1 MKTKKGL
8 WRRIWQLLVVCMLLA
23 AALFCVLEGIVI
35 AGSGSSK
42 NQDADVVVVLGAMVY
57 QRGPSPV
64 LVQRMDTALSYLE
77 THPDTVVVASGG
89 QGEDERES
97 EARAIAGYLTEKGV
111 AQDRI
116 LLEEQSVNTYQN
128 LSNSAALLEEKGY
141 DLDAT
146 RILVVSNG
154 FHLVRVRMPS
164 DRHPVCT
171 HARWLE
177 KHRLLLQPGDLGAG
191 QVLFYGSGF
200 PGGHGFGLCMAGL
213 KKHVKEETV
222 CSINSDNWINITV
235 CCRPNSTRRRPTTT
249 PNWWRS

>member
-128 LSNSAALLEEKGY
+128 LSNSAALL
-141 DLDAT
+141 LSL
-146 RILVVSNG
+146 I
-154 FHLVRVRMPS
+154 H
-164 DRHPVCT
+164 
-171 HARWLE
+171 
-177 KHRLLLQPGDLGAG
+177 
-191 QVLFYGSGF
+191 
-200 PGGHGFGLCMAGL
+200 
-213 KKHVKEETV
+213 
-222 CSINSDNWINITV
+222 I
-235 CCRPNSTRRRPTTT
+235 
-249 PNWWRS
+249 

>member
-89 QGEDERES
+89 QREDERES

-154 FHLVRVRMPS
+154 FHLVRVRMLAKRCGLQIGTLSAPMPDGWRNTVYCYS
-164 DRHPVCT
+164 RETLALVKSFFMDRGS
-171 HARWLE
+171 
-177 KHRLLLQPGDLGAG
+177 PGAMVSACAWQD
-191 QVLFYGSGF
+191 
-200 PGGHGFGLCMAGL
+200 
-213 KKHVKEETV
+213 
-222 CSINSDNWINITV
+222 
-235 CCRPNSTRRRPTTT
+235 
-249 PNWWRS
+249 